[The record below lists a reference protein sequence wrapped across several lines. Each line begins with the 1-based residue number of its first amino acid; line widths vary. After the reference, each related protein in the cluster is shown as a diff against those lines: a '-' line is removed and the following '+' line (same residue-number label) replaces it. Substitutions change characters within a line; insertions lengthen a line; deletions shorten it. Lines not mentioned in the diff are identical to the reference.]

1 MEHCIYLNLINF
13 SEYIILYLNCFV
25 EKLELS
31 IIFLK
36 NLTSENKKT
45 YTILVGLAYKSII
58 KLGIADQQQ
67 KSGGGKM
74 NDEEQERKITVIEQR
89 QATMESDI
97 KEIKTDVKEMPDKIV
112 LKINESVDMKIKLA
126 IAETE
131 KKYMGKFIAL
141 LIGLIGEGVGLII
154 SFIK

>member
-1 MEHCIYLNLINF
+1 
-13 SEYIILYLNCFV
+13 
-25 EKLELS
+25 
-31 IIFLK
+31 
-36 NLTSENKKT
+36 
-45 YTILVGLAYKSII
+45 
-58 KLGIADQQQ
+58 
-67 KSGGGKM
+67 M

-112 LKINESVDMKIKLA
+112 SKINESVDMKIKLA

-141 LIGLIGEGVGLII
+141 LIGLIGEAVGLII